1 MRVAIAVS
9 GMGFINRGL
18 ETWGCRLVAELS
30 KSRKL
35 EVFLLKGAG
44 NNSGGEYRLPCLKRN
59 SIIYGGRS
67 SPIGWGHR
75 LGMEELTFSI
85 PATLLAKTMSFDIMH
100 IGQPFRLLFALKK
113 RNMMSSEIIFMNP
126 WLYYPNLRYIWVQQS
141 APYYLERAQEKGIDT
156 SRWFVIP
163 NFVDT
168 VEFSPS
174 SRSDLRLRLG
184 IPEDA
189 FVVLSVGEITKRYK
203 RMDWLIREVSRLEKA
218 LQRRPYL
225 VILGQIE
232 DETNEIVQIG
242 RDLLS
247 DHVLFLTGLSRD
259 EMPAVYSMSDLFV
272 LCSAPESFG
281 ISFIEAMACG
291 KPVVGH
297 NYPVTSWI
305 IGEGGDTVD
314 MTREGALAEVIE
326 QYALDEDLR
335 REKGG
340 KARNRAVEAFSK
352 DKIVR
357 EILHMY
363 DKVHSS

>member
-100 IGQPFRLLFALKK
+100 IGQSFRLLFALKK
-113 RNMMSSEIIFMNP
+113 RNMISSEIIFMNAAFF
-126 WLYYPNLRYIWVQQS
+126 YPKSNHIWVQQP
-141 APYYLERAQEKGIDT
+141 APYYLERAEEKGIDT

-163 NFVDT
+163 YFVDT
-168 VEFSPS
+168 TKFTPS
-174 SRSDLRLRLG
+174 AESALRRELG
-184 IPEDA
+184 IPDDA
-189 FVVLSVGEITKRYK
+189 LVVLSVGSITKRYK
-203 RMDWLIREVSRLEKA
+203 RMDWLIREISKLETSLRQKV
-218 LQRRPYL
+218 YL
-225 VILGQIE
+225 VISGQIE
-232 DETNEIVQIG
+232 DETEEIMSIG
-242 RDLLS
+242 KDLLK
-247 DHVLFLTGLSRD
+247 HRIVFLTNMSHE
-259 EMPAVYSMSDLFV
+259 EMPEVYAMSDLFV

-281 ISFIEAMACG
+281 IVFLEAMACG

-297 NYPVTSWI
+297 NYPVASWI
-305 IGEGGDTVD
+305 IGGGGDTVD
-314 MTREGALAEVIE
+314 MTREGRLAEIIE
-326 QYALDEDLR
+326 QYALDDNLR

-363 DKVHSS
+363 DEVHSS